1 MSHEQDDYADSDG
14 AGEPPRGRHD
24 EHGSSDATD
33 PAAAGAE
40 QRDDDRDV
48 SDAHG
53 AVSATR
59 DEVDSVDDAIEAE
72 IVNDPPRRR
81 LQSVLSS
88 WSGELPHPADA
99 ERYEALSPGTLDRLI
114 TLNERRMTVVER
126 EVDISER
133 REETIRSAVDAESD
147 VKRALADAD
156 KDALRRGQWLSW
168 SISLI
173 SLGAVILGL
182 TLGYP
187 QALWG
192 IVVPIVQAGVSLVR
206 TVTQA
211 RQSEKETERTATQD
225 AE

>member
-81 LQSVLSS
+81 LRSVLSV
-88 WSGELPHPADA
+88 HPSSFNRHEPTMAPMA
-99 ERYEALSPGTLDRLI
+99 S
-114 TLNERRMTVVER
+114 
-126 EVDISER
+126 
-133 REETIRSAVDAESD
+133 RS
-147 VKRALADAD
+147 
-156 KDALRRGQWLSW
+156 
-168 SISLI
+168 
-173 SLGAVILGL
+173 
-182 TLGYP
+182 
-187 QALWG
+187 
-192 IVVPIVQAGVSLVR
+192 
-206 TVTQA
+206 
-211 RQSEKETERTATQD
+211 
-225 AE
+225 